1 MAKAC
6 FTGIFELLFLK
17 TDWFLGVGKNYNNLE
32 TYGDVSGKHQDM
44 PGGCCTHSMWSC

>member
-17 TDWFLGVGKNYNNLE
+17 TDWFLGV
-32 TYGDVSGKHQDM
+32 
-44 PGGCCTHSMWSC
+44 W